1 MDPWSAIASAGVA
14 DDVLVA
20 EVVAIVIAAA
30 AAAAVVVV
38 ASAVVLPTLHREF
51 HRTCHQSGG
60 ATSYTRGKQDNQDA
74 LQRR

>member
-20 EVVAIVIAAA
+20 EVVAIVIAA